1 MVYCIWGKEKHVH
14 NASEND
20 GTFDGFTDCVADH
33 LRVSDRGRE
42 KGVRATSV
50 SSDLSHE
57 KHVLNTEEKYRM
69 AIYYLTKI
77 KLKKYKHTVFQL

>member
-1 MVYCIWGKEKHVH
+1 MVCCIWGKEKHVH

-20 GTFDGFTDCVADH
+20 GMCDVLTDCVADH
-33 LRVSDRGRE
+33 LRVNDRGSE

-57 KHVLNTEEKYRM
+57 KHVLLEENTEWLY
-69 AIYYLTKI
+69 II
-77 KLKKYKHTVFQL
+77 